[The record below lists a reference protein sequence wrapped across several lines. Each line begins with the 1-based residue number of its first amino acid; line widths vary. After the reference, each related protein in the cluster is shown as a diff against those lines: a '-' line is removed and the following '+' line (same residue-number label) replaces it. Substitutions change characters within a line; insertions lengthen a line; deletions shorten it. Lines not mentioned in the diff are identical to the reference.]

1 MDAADWPQLSI
12 RGVKMNWTV
21 VTVTALVCLT
31 LAFMVAVGDKGK

>member
-12 RGVKMNWTV
+12 GVVKMNWTV

-31 LAFMVAVGDKGK
+31 LAFMVAVGDKR